1 MVIGDLDVGT
11 RPDTLP
17 PKEEILWMML
27 QDLEVVMKISTTLPC
42 SIVGESVDEYGRSL
56 SRYKTSPST
65 SHNSVDIFRSSGFIA
80 MVTTEVDI
88 GIIPSS
94 FLHITMV
101 D

>member
-1 MVIGDLDVGT
+1 MGELDVGP

-17 PKEEILWMML
+17 PKEEILGMMV
-27 QDLEVVMKISTTLPC
+27 QDLELGMKISTTLPC
-42 SIVGESVDEYGRSL
+42 SIVGESVDRYGRSV
-56 SRYKTSPST
+56 SRSQTSPST
-65 SHNSVDIFRSSGFIA
+65 SHNSGDIFRSSGFID
-80 MVTTEVDI
+80 MLMTEVDI